1 MLEFLNRNIGEVV
14 AIILACLF
22 VVLVLGM
29 FHVTYKHSETMASM
43 GYVEVQKIGS
53 SSTLWVKGE

>member
-1 MLEFLNRNIGEVV
+1 MWEFLNRNIVEVV
-14 AIILACLF
+14 SMVLATLF
-22 VVLVLGM
+22 VVLILGM